1 MLSIKSFKN
10 IQGLRIQKMIREE
23 IQKEDFFD
31 HLLLKIKQEFTPTE
45 Y

>member
-10 IQGLRIQKMIREE
+10 IQVLRTQKIIREE
-23 IQKEDFFD
+23 MQKEDFFD
-31 HLLLKIKQEFTPTE
+31 HLLVKITQEFTPTE